1 MGCNSSKDVQVD
13 DTKKAPLPKED
24 TNRNTK
30 VETNK
35 QNGKSVKSAPRK
47 GQPLL
52 KTKIRK
58 LIVVYRAVRI
68 FNEIAANCAASRK

>member
-35 QNGKSVKSAPRK
+35 QNGKSVKIAPRK
-47 GQPLL
+47 GQLL
-52 KTKIRK
+52 
-58 LIVVYRAVRI
+58 LVMLVNA
-68 FNEIAANCAASRK
+68 EIGSVFWNI